1 MNPADDPLSIFE
13 DGRLRPGIYKI
24 QNLYS
29 QTFLDIHEHS
39 RELCCRPA
47 TALADGRG
55 HVRPFYWSVVRV
67 PSD

>member
-13 DGRLRPGIYKI
+13 DGKLKPGIYKI

-29 QTFLDIHEHS
+29 QTFLDLHEFT

-47 TALADGRG
+47 TALTDGRG
-55 HVRPFYWSVVRV
+55 RVRPFY
-67 PSD
+67 